1 MTKKQKI
8 YLTVASVASLAAV
21 AILIYYFERMKQSIK
36 GAISDSYF
44 TIDELC
50 HSATAKRHNIDN
62 TPTEDVKSNL
72 QALIDNVLDPARR
85 KYGSYIYVHSGYRS
99 PRVNQLVGG
108 VANSQHLTGE
118 AADIDGNS
126 IANNRKIFQAIV
138 ENGVYDQ
145 LIWEKG
151 GEWIHVSYKKNGANR
166 KSLLSYDGTKYQ
178 RINDNWENYI

>member
-1 MTKKQKI
+1 M
-8 YLTVASVASLAAV
+8 
-21 AILIYYFERMKQSIK
+21 
-36 GAISDSYF
+36 
-44 TIDELC
+44 
-50 HSATAKRHNIDN
+50 
-62 TPTEDVKSNL
+62 
-72 QALIDNVLDPARR
+72 
-85 KYGSYIYVHSGYRS
+85 HSGYRS

-166 KSLLSYDGTKYQ
+166 KSLLSYDGSKYQ
-178 RINDNWENYI
+178 RINDNWENFI